1 MCGDYTAWRGAAVS
15 VSLREDIS
23 VTLVRVCCVRVVKE
37 LEEDDMRLINTQCA
51 APPSVCVCVPGGG
64 LFIWTVCTSD
74 SVWDKIFMK
83 RGHLVDQRAAV

>member
-51 APPSVCVCVPGGG
+51 APPSVCVCAGRGAFYLDRLYLRLCLG
-64 LFIWTVCTSD
+64 QDIYE
-74 SVWDKIFMK
+74 K
-83 RGHLVDQRAAV
+83 RSFG